1 MKLHI
6 LSLTLPTEQATLRM
20 RVWRALKN
28 TGAAMLRDGVYL
40 LPEAQQSH
48 EIFNEMSREIS
59 GEGGTAFVFDA
70 ETSDEEKIRPLFDRS
85 QQYLILMESLQVCK
99 NDLNE
104 ETAVSQLKMV

>member
-6 LSLTLPTEQATLRM
+6 LILTLPTEQATLRM

-59 GEGGTAFVFDA
+59 GE
-70 ETSDEEKIRPLFDRS
+70 EERPLFLTQRLPTKRKFARYS
-85 QQYLILMESLQVCK
+85 IALSS
-99 NDLNE
+99 
-104 ETAVSQLKMV
+104 T

>member
-6 LSLTLPTEQATLRM
+6 LILTLPTEQATLRM

-85 QQYLILMESLQVCK
+85 QQ
-99 NDLNE
+99 
-104 ETAVSQLKMV
+104 